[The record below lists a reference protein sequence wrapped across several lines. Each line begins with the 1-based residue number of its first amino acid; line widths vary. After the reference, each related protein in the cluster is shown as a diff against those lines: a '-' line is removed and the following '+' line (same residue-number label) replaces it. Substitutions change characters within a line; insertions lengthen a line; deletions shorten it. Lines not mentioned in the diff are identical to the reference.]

1 MARDIRWWLV
11 ATAALFALGELIDGI
26 AYGIPP
32 GIVFAA
38 LVGGAAWWAS
48 RSRSWGAP
56 ALLEVLALVELL
68 MVLFVYGHGKD
79 AAAWWRLVLF
89 GVLSFS
95 VAALAALEL
104 TAASRRRAEPGGST
118 A

>member
-1 MARDIRWWLV
+1 MDRDIRWWLV
-11 ATAALFALGELIDGI
+11 ATATLFALGELIDGI

-32 GIVFAA
+32 GIIFAVV
-38 LVGGAAWWAS
+38 VGGGAWWAS
-48 RSRSWGAP
+48 RSKGWGAP

-89 GVLSFS
+89 GVLSFT
-95 VAALAALEL
+95 VAALAALVL
-104 TAASRRRAEPGGST
+104 IGVRRRRAEPAGST

>member
-1 MARDIRWWLV
+1 MSRDVRWWLV
-11 ATAALFALGELIDGI
+11 ATAVLFALGELIDGI

-32 GIVFAA
+32 GIVFAVV
-38 LVGGAAWWAS
+38 VGGAAWWAS
-48 RSRSWGAP
+48 RSGSWVAP

-89 GVLSFS
+89 GVLSFA
-95 VAALAALEL
+95 VAALAAVEL
-104 TAASRRRAEPGGST
+104 TAASRRRSEPGRS
-118 A
+118 AA